1 MTKACYKIMQMSK
14 IHYLQCKTDQM
25 DFNVT
30 ENKADNKVSDFILQ
44 WIFKK
49 LPALM
54 FW

>member
-30 ENKADNKVSDFILQ
+30 ENKADNKVQISHYNESLRR
-44 WIFKK
+44 
-49 LPALM
+49 LPALK
-54 FW
+54 F